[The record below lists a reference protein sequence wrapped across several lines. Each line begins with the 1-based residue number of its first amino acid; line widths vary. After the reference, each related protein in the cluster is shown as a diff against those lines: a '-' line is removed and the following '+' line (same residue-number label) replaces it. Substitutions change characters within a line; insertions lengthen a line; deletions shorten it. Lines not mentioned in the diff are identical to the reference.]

1 MKKPMLL
8 VAMLTMVL
16 IASAPT
22 LAQMADFTVVPAEEP
37 AATCAWGPTEVA
49 TSENPYAPN
58 SLDPSDH
65 KPGEFIVSYESVEA
79 MWAAPQENVKDTFE
93 HWGWYDTETGPVYY
107 PIPYESQA
115 LYFEDIASIADPC
128 ERFAAEEAK
137 LQEISAW
144 PGVES
149 VGYNGIAIIDDP
161 VEPAA

>member
-79 MWAAPQENVKDTFE
+79 MWAAPQENVKDNIDD
-93 HWGWYDTETGPVYY
+93 WGWYETDTGTVYY
-107 PIPYESQA
+107 PIPSGTQL
-115 LYFEDIASIADPC
+115 LYFEDIASIPDPC

-137 LQEISAW
+137 RQEILTW
-144 PGVES
+144 PGVKYAE
-149 VGYNGIAIIDDP
+149 YNSIGTVD
-161 VEPAA
+161 